1 MLEHGLLQAL
11 IYLGAAALF
20 VPFFTR
26 IGLGSVLGYLVAGVA
41 IGPWF
46 TGLIPEAEGVQ
57 EVAELGVVL
66 LMFLV
71 GLELNPRRLWDL
83 RRQIF
88 GLGSLQVL
96 VTIAGVAAALA
107 WLKEATGPAIA
118 LGMAAAMSSTA
129 MALQVLSER
138 KLSVQPPGQAAFA
151 VSLFQDI
158 AVVPLLLAMAL
169 LAPGGEEATHFAW
182 RPVIIAVAL
191 IVSMIIAGRLL
202 LRPVM
207 RWIAATGMREI
218 FISFALLLVVGSAL
232 LTQSIGLSMAMGSFI
247 AGLLL
252 ADSDYR
258 VELEVDIDPL
268 KGLFLGLF
276 FMSVGVQI
284 DFGQLLHQPF
294 LIVGLAVAIVL
305 IKVVVLGALG
315 WVFGLRREHCWL
327 FALSLSQVGEFA
339 FVLLAAGHTAG
350 TLNPEEVSI
359 ARSVVALSMM
369 CTPLLFA
376 IYDRM
381 IAPRYRTAKSRDADR
396 VEERRPVIV
405 AGMGRF
411 GQVVVRL
418 LRARNVE
425 CTIID
430 NDPAQIETVSRVGW
444 RTYYG
449 DASRHDVLEAAGVAD
464 ARLVVLAFDDPERL
478 VATARLLRSR
488 YPKVHILARARGRTE
503 AMELERAE
511 VPAIRETFHSAL
523 ETARQALITL
533 GDDEVSATRTVDRF
547 RVYDEDLLHQ
557 MMAAPDA
564 AAARE
569 IFDRGRHQFLE
580 LLAAESAAA
589 EADRATETSL
599 DARLEEKRAA
609 KRQARDGAAP
619 EGQD

>member
-20 VPFFTR
+20 VPVFTR

-41 IGPWF
+41 IGPWV

-71 GLELNPRRLWDL
+71 GLDLNPRRLWDL

-88 GLGSLQVL
+88 GLGSLQVV
-96 VTIAGVAAALA
+96 VTIAGVATALI
-107 WLKEATGPAIA
+107 WLKESQGPAIA

-129 MALQVLSER
+129 MALQVLGER
-138 KLSVQPPGQAAFA
+138 KLTVQPPGQAAFA

-158 AVVPLLLAMAL
+158 AVVPLLLAMVL
-169 LAPGGEEATHFAW
+169 LAPGGEEAAHFAW
-182 RPVIIAVAL
+182 RPVVIAIAL

-202 LRPVM
+202 LRPLL

-232 LTQSIGLSMAMGSFI
+232 LTESIGLSMAMGSFI

-284 DFGQLLHQPF
+284 DFGQLLRSPL
-294 LIVGLAVAIVL
+294 LIVGLAIAIVV
-305 IKVVVLGALG
+305 IKVVVLGCLG
-315 WVFGLRREHCWL
+315 WLFKLRRENCWL
-327 FALSLSQVGEFA
+327 FALSLSQIGEFA
-339 FVLLAAGHTAG
+339 FVLLTAGRSAG
-350 TLNPEEVSI
+350 TLSEQEVSI
-359 ARSVVALSMM
+359 ARSVVALSML
-369 CTPLLFA
+369 CTPLLFV
-376 IYDRM
+376 IYDRWV
-381 IAPRYRTAKSRDADR
+381 APRYRTAKSREAD
-396 VEERRPVIV
+396 EIEQIRPVIV

-411 GQVVVRL
+411 GQIVVRL
-418 LRARNVE
+418 LRARKVD
-425 CTIID
+425 CTVID

-449 DASRHDVLEAAGVAD
+449 DASRLDVLEAAGVAE
-464 ARLVVLAFDDPERL
+464 ARLLVLAFDDPVRL
-478 VATARLLRSR
+478 VATARMLRSR
-488 YPKVHILARARGRTE
+488 YPSLRIIARARGRTE
-503 AMELERAE
+503 AMELQKAE

-523 ETARQALITL
+523 EAAREALITL
-533 GDDEVSATRTVDRF
+533 GDDEINATRIVDRF
-547 RVYDEDLLHQ
+547 RSYDEDLLRQ
-557 MMAAPDA
+557 MMQAPDA
-564 AAARE
+564 NAARE
-569 IFDRGRHQFLE
+569 IFDRGRQQFLE
-580 LLAAESAAA
+580 LLAAEQAAA
-589 EADRATETSL
+589 QAERVTEDTL
-599 DARLEEKRAA
+599 DARLQEKRAA
-609 KRQARDGAAP
+609 KRQAKDDRRQG
-619 EGQD
+619 EQV